1 MKTLQIEQLEMI
13 QGGGTAGTI
22 AGVMCGAAA
31 SGLFFGGVGIAF
43 TGAAFGPACLTM
55 GIISFI
61 VE

>member
-1 MKTLQIEQLEMI
+1 MI

-31 SGLFFGGVGIAF
+31 SGLFFGGVGVAF
-43 TGAAFGPACLTM
+43 TGLAFGPACVTM

-61 VE
+61 TE